1 MREPGRHAFIISR
14 PSDGQSN
21 QPREGET
28 RAVMSSC
35 LHPSSDLPPFL
46 VDILPPHV
54 LQEVN
59 AVVHAKSYHG
69 LLEEIRLRANRKAS
83 LTIGGQN
90 VMANLTM
97 TSSELFSLLT
107 RMCGGSLYAYSQNIN
122 EGFITL
128 TEGIRVGVVGE
139 ATCEEGRV
147 VGVRD
152 ISSLC
157 IRIPH
162 RHGDVGREIST
173 MLKQM
178 LRNSGSP
185 AGLLLYAPPGV
196 GKTTLLRGAAG
207 HLAGGTEPL
216 RTVVVDTRGE
226 LTFPVGGEA
235 LCLDVLTGYP
245 RALGVG
251 IATRSLGA
259 QVIVCD
265 EIGDYREAL
274 ALMTAYHGGVPL
286 LATAHGKTV
295 RELLQRTGLR
305 FLHKAGLFG
314 AYVGIRRDGYGGF
327 VYDITYREEA
337 EHAL

>member
-14 PSDGQSN
+14 PSDGQSK
-21 QPREGET
+21 PREGEV
-28 RAVMSSC
+28 RAVIP
-35 LHPSSDLPPFL
+35 PSLRSTAELPPFL

-54 LQEVN
+54 SREVS
-59 AVVHAKSYHG
+59 AVILGKDDNG

-83 LTIGGQN
+83 LTIGGHN
-90 VMANLTM
+90 VMIDLVM

-122 EGFITL
+122 EGFVTL
-128 TEGIRVGVVGE
+128 TDGIRVGVVGE
-139 ATCEEGRV
+139 ATCEDGRV

-162 RHGDVGREIST
+162 QHGGVGREISG

-178 LRNSGSP
+178 LKNGGSP

-207 HLAGGTEPL
+207 HLAGGTDPL

-226 LTFPVGGEA
+226 LTFSVGGEA

-286 LATAHGKTV
+286 LATAHGRTV

-327 VYDITYREEA
+327 LYDITYREEA

>member
-1 MREPGRHAFIISR
+1 MGRHGFVISR
-14 PSDGQSN
+14 CSEGQGQPHEGKSHAAPSPVLRPN
-21 QPREGET
+21 
-28 RAVMSSC
+28 A
-35 LHPSSDLPPFL
+35 LLPPL
-46 VDILPPHV
+46 MSDILPPAVCLAIQSV
-54 LQEVN
+54 LAEG
-59 AVVHAKSYHG
+59 YTG
-69 LLEEIRLRANRKAS
+69 WLEEIRLRAQRRAS
-83 LTIGGQN
+83 LTVGGIN
-90 VMANLTM
+90 VMMDVVM
-97 TSSELFSLLT
+97 TSAELFSLLT
-107 RMCGGSLYAYSQNIN
+107 HMCGGSLYAYSQNIN

-128 TEGIRVGVVGE
+128 SGGIRVGVAGE
-139 ATCEEGRV
+139 ATCEGGQV
-147 VGVRD
+147 IGVRE

-162 RHGDVGREIST
+162 EHGDAGKKISD
-173 MLKQM
+173 M
-178 LRNSGSP
+178 LRDMMQNRGSP
-185 AGLLLYAPPGV
+185 AGILLYAPPGV
-196 GKTTLLRGAAG
+196 GKTTLLRGVTA
-207 HLAGGTEPL
+207 HLAGGKQPL

-226 LTFPVGGEA
+226 LTFPTGGEG

-295 RELLQRTGLR
+295 GELLQRTGLR
-305 FLHKAGLFG
+305 LLHKAGLFG

-327 VYDITYREEA
+327 LYDMTYREEA
-337 EHAL
+337 DHAL